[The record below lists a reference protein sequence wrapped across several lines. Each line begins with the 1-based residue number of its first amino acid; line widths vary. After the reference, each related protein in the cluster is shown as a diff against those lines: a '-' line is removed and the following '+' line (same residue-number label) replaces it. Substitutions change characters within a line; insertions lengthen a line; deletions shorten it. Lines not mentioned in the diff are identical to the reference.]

1 MTEKALSSP
10 IEREARVHLPV
21 YARQPLVI
29 TRGEG
34 CWVWDDAGN
43 RYLDLVAG
51 IAVNVLGHAHPAVA
65 DALAAQARTLLTT
78 SNLYYTLP
86 QLELAEALLARSPFD
101 RAFFTNS
108 GTEANE
114 AAIKLA
120 RRRGHERGAFEIV
133 SLVGSFHGR
142 TFGSLA
148 ATGQP
153 KYRAPFAPLPEGFL
167 HVPMNDVA
175 ALRAAVSDR
184 TAAILLEPIQGE
196 SGIHPLTDEFLVAAR
211 EAADAHDSLLI
222 LDEIQTGIGRTGT
235 FFAFEATSI
244 VPDVVTLAKGLGGG
258 VPIGAMLVRETASA
272 FQAGDHGT
280 TLGGNPLTAAAAL
293 ATLRILD
300 EQDVMGN
307 ARTMGSRMSDAL
319 GELVAEGLATQVRGR
334 GLMIGLETAAPVARE
349 AVTRARD
356 DHGLLVNATGE
367 TTLRIVPPLIIT
379 AAEVDEA
386 VRRLHGA
393 LDATRGDPG
402 ARASTGPLRSPS

>member
-1 MTEKALSSP
+1 MTPPNSTIDLES
-10 IEREARVHLPV
+10 RVHLPV

-65 DALAAQARTLLTT
+65 DALAQQARTLLTT
-78 SNLYYTLP
+78 SNLYYTVP
-86 QLELAEALLARSPFD
+86 QLELADALLARSPFD

-120 RRRGHERGAFEIV
+120 RRAGNQRGAYAIV
-133 SLVGSFHGR
+133 SLTNSFHGR

-153 KYRAPFAPLPEGFL
+153 KYQKPFAPLPEGFFQ
-167 HVPMNDVA
+167 VPINDA
-175 ALRAAVSDR
+175 DALRTAVNEH

-196 SGIHPLTDEFLVAAR
+196 SGIHPLTDEFLQAAR
-211 EAADAHDSLLI
+211 EAADAVGALLI

-235 FFAFEATSI
+235 FFAFEQTSVI
-244 VPDVVTLAKGLGGG
+244 PDVVTIAKGLGGG
-258 VPIGAMLVRETASA
+258 VPIGAMLVREPASV
-272 FQAGDHGT
+272 FHVGDHGT

-293 ATLRILD
+293 ATLRVLD
-300 EQDVMGN
+300 
-307 ARTMGSRMSDAL
+307 
-319 GELVAEGLATQVRGR
+319 AEGLMDNARAMGTRFAEGLGALVTDGLATEIRGR
-334 GLMIGLETAAPVARE
+334 GLMIGVETAGPFAKAAVA
-349 AVTRARD
+349 TARD
-356 DHGLLVNATGE
+356 GHRLLVNATGE
-367 TTLRIVPPLIIT
+367 TTLRIVPPLTIT
-379 AAEVDEA
+379 AEEVDEA
-386 VRRLHGA
+386 VARLRAA
-393 LDATRGDPG
+393 LTTA
-402 ARASTGPLRSPS
+402 AQA

>member
-1 MTEKALSSP
+1 MTDSTM
-10 IEREARVHLPV
+10 EREARVHLPV

-34 CWVWDDAGN
+34 CWVWDDADN

-65 DALAAQARTLLTT
+65 EALAAQARTLLTT
-78 SNLYYTLP
+78 SNLYYTVP
-86 QLELAEALLARSPFD
+86 QLELAEALLARSAFD

-120 RRRGHERGAFEIV
+120 RRRGHDRGAYEIV
-133 SLVGSFHGR
+133 SLIGSFHGR

-153 KYRAPFAPLPEGFL
+153 KYQAPFAPLPAGFV
-167 HVPMNDVA
+167 HVAMNDA
-175 ALRAAVSDR
+175 EALRRAVSER

-196 SGIHPLTDEFLVAAR
+196 SGIHPLTDAFLAAAR
-211 EAADAHDSLLI
+211 DAADEVDALLI
-222 LDEIQTGIGRTGT
+222 LDEIQTGVGRTGT
-235 FFAFEATSI
+235 FFAFEATPV

-258 VPIGAMLVRETASA
+258 VPIGAMLVRERASA
-272 FQAGDHGT
+272 FQPGDHGT

-293 ATLRILD
+293 ATLRVLD
-300 EQDVMGN
+300 SEHLMRNAAAMG
-307 ARTMGSRMSDAL
+307 ARMTDAL
-319 GELVAEGLATQVRGR
+319 RGLVAEGLVSEVRGR
-334 GLMIGLETAAPVARE
+334 GLMIGVETAGPIARAAVA
-349 AVTRARD
+349 RARD
-356 DHGLLVNATGE
+356 EQGLLVNATGDS
-367 TTLRIVPPLIIT
+367 TIRIVPPLTIS

-386 VRRLHGA
+386 VRRLHRA
-393 LDATRGDPG
+393 LAGSAEHGDGHDPVLG
-402 ARASTGPLRSPS
+402 R